1 MSSVTSSAP
10 VIESKS
16 AKKRRAKGSTSSPAP
31 VESADVKVNGTVD
44 TDVDGESPYL
54 KELQK

>member
-1 MSSVTSSAP
+1 MSSVASSTP

-31 VESADVKVNGTVD
+31 VENADVKVNGSAD
-44 TDVDGESPYL
+44 DNESSYL